1 MKKSLLII
9 LSLLSALG
17 LASCKKAEESVTPE
31 ELCFDIQRIQI
42 DMAHSAVRELYDSA
56 PFELLKEDVMA
67 GNADRLECIFRIQ
80 KILSGYKCAHLNL
93 QPNDSNVLY
102 SKILPFYF
110 YCFGN
115 DYHIYWT
122 IPKYQKYLGW
132 KLVKINGSPVTE
144 AREKLCNYAPF
155 PYETVSGEKYV
166 FDNAQSYTNYKA
178 AGLVQ
183 KNGKINITLES
194 PDGKIKT
201 ITCNVIKPSK
211 NTRWVKVSP
220 EKENVL
226 IMHNNTRKNYAIT
239 TSPEKQTIYVQY
251 NNCREDENYICQK
264 WFADILSEMNT
275 GKYNNI
281 VFDVRYNPGGY
292 SSMQYM
298 INNELW
304 RNKSEFDK
312 FNIALVTSGRTY
324 SCATWF
330 INDFLRNYP
339 EVKIFGEETG
349 QAVFNYTNVP
359 KINKLKK
366 LNCNFS
372 FPKQLDEVPELY
384 KRAAEVTHSD
394 VHRGTLPDVE
404 VYEKFEDFMKGEDTI
419 YNAIFDYF
427 NK

>member
-1 MKKSLLII
+1 
-9 LSLLSALG
+9 
-17 LASCKKAEESVTPE
+17 
-31 ELCFDIQRIQI
+31 
-42 DMAHSAVRELYDSA
+42 
-56 PFELLKEDVMA
+56 
-67 GNADRLECIFRIQ
+67 
-80 KILSGYKCAHLNL
+80 
-93 QPNDSNVLY
+93 
-102 SKILPFYF
+102 
-110 YCFGN
+110 
-115 DYHIYWT
+115 
-122 IPKYQKYLGW
+122 
-132 KLVKINGSPVTE
+132 
-144 AREKLCNYAPF
+144 
-155 PYETVSGEKYV
+155 
-166 FDNAQSYTNYKA
+166 
-178 AGLVQ
+178 
-183 KNGKINITLES
+183 
-194 PDGKIKT
+194 
-201 ITCNVIKPSK
+201 
-211 NTRWVKVSP
+211 
-220 EKENVL
+220 
-226 IMHNNTRKNYAIT
+226 MHNNTRKNYAIT

-359 KINKLKK
+359 IINKLKK
-366 LNCNFS
+366 LNCNFN

-419 YNAIFDYF
+419 YNAIYDYF
-427 NK
+427 N